1 MIKIKPPTHKIDGVA
16 VFVSQHDSAWDHE
29 RIARERAELPAGSV
43 HPYDDYQRGETR
55 FDLSQVQL
63 YLRPGAVPVVWH
75 LRRLGFDEWLS
86 IQQLLVVDATVA
98 AYRALQLGVM
108 KIEGIED
115 LGIRLEGADL
125 DPPRLTVADVNA
137 LDGPLREYLLT
148 VGHAVVKLSRGLTEG
163 ERRPSG
169 S

>member
-1 MIKIKPPTHKIDGVA
+1 MALAVPRHKVDGP
-16 VFVSQHDSAWDHE
+16 SRYILPQDSAWDHE
-29 RIARERAELPAGSV
+29 RIAKERSELPAGST
-43 HPYDDYQRGETR
+43 HPYDEYQRGETR
-55 FDLSQVQL
+55 FDLAQVQG
-63 YLRPGAVPVVWH
+63 YLRTHATPVVWH
-75 LRRLGFDEWLS
+75 LRRLSFDEWLS
-86 IQQLLVVDATVA
+86 IQQLLVVDATIA
-98 AYRALQLGVM
+98 AYRALQFGVM

-125 DPPRLTVADVNA
+125 DPPRLTAADVTA